1 MWHKGESNDCKY
13 IGQKMS
19 NIAIFENEWFAHLSI
34 SMQPP
39 VKPKVRVPKQK
50 VTGQAGNRV
59 QLECMVGRIL
69 VVMMM
74 IDDSGEDNG
83 NDDSGEDDD
92 QGARK

>member
-1 MWHKGESNDCKY
+1 
-13 IGQKMS
+13 
-19 NIAIFENEWFAHLSI
+19 
-34 SMQPP
+34 MQPP
-39 VKPKVRVPKQK
+39 VKPKVRVPNQK

-59 QLECMVGRIL
+59 QLECMVGRM

>member
-1 MWHKGESNDCKY
+1 
-13 IGQKMS
+13 
-19 NIAIFENEWFAHLSI
+19 
-34 SMQPP
+34 MQPP
-39 VKPKVRVPKQK
+39 VKPKVRVPNQK

>member
-13 IGQKMS
+13 IRQKMS

-39 VKPKVRVPKQK
+39 VKPKVRVPNQK

-59 QLECMVGRIL
+59 QLECMVGRMEMM
-69 VVMMM
+69 MMM
-74 IDDSGEDNG
+74 IDDSGEDN
-83 NDDSGEDDD
+83 D